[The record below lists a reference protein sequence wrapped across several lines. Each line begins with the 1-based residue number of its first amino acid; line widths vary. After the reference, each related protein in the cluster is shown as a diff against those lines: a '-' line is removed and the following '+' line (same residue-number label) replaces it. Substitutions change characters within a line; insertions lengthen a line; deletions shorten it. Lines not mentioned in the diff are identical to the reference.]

1 MRRGLISIIAAA
13 LCVPAAVGVVLLAGK
28 ASAAH
33 DRDNA
38 RSSALRAAARI
49 ARELLSSDYR
59 TIDRDLARARADTTG
74 ALARQYADASTQL
87 RTQALRTHA
96 IMQAR
101 VRGTS
106 VVTASADGAVI
117 VAFIDQVSITRAAK
131 AAVPATRL
139 IPSTVQ
145 MTIVRTGDRWR
156 VSGLSAG

>member
-38 RSSALRAAARI
+38 RSGALGAAARI
-49 ARELLSSDYR
+49 ARELLSYDYR

-74 ALARQYADASTQL
+74 ALARQYADAATQL
-87 RTQALRTHA
+87 RTQALATHA
-96 IMQAR
+96 IVQAR
-101 VRGTS
+101 VRDTG
-106 VVTASADGAVI
+106 VVTVSADRVVI